1 MLTIRPIT
9 LKAANKYVA
18 EYHRHN
24 QPTNGHKWSIACFD
38 GERLC
43 GVAIAGQPVAR
54 LLDDGKTIEV
64 RRVCTDGTK
73 NACSKLYGACARI
86 AKEFG
91 YERIITYTL
100 ETEPGASLRGSGW
113 NDCGPAGG
121 GDLDRAKRPREVFQ
135 ITLFGEIEKY
145 PTSEKRR
152 WEKRFSKEAAE

>member
-1 MLTIRPIT
+1 MLKIKPIT
-9 LKAANKYVA
+9 LKAANAYVA
-18 EYHRHN
+18 ENHRHN
-24 QPTNGHKWSIACFD
+24 EPTNGHKWSIACYD

-43 GVAIAGQPVAR
+43 GVAISGQPVAR
-54 LLDDGKTIEV
+54 LMDDGKTIEV

-113 NDCGPAGG
+113 KNCGEAGG
-121 GDLDRAKRPREVFQ
+121 GSWNREKRPREVVQF
-135 ITLFGEIEKY
+135 TLFGEVEKY
-145 PTSEKRR
+145 PTCQKIR
-152 WEKRFSKEAAE
+152 WEKKLTERSEE